1 MLKKNIFK
9 IIILFFILFFVSG
22 CELLEDPNFTSDK
35 IKFKDDIEINYKDE
49 VDTTLFVES
58 IDDIK
63 IKDEHRNKEK
73 KIITINNYIIEC
85 PDFKADKLGH
95 FNLTYKL
102 GDHKYTCS
110 VTVKDIQAP
119 DLKLETDNYEI
130 NVGDSF
136 DIDDIKIKSIK
147 DNLSEKKNIKIKLT
161 GKYSTKKEGTYDL
174 NVTATDEKNN
184 KKKIPIKLT
193 VYPAA
198 KLEIEQNS
206 FSLKTGDNSKINV
219 NSAGKNSDQIAFTS
233 ENSNIASVSEDGVI
247 TAKTPGTANINITCG
262 NGLSETVTVTVISD
276 NKNSASDSN
285 KQQENSSSHSS
296 SNKNEVSN
304 PSVYNKYFSGNSIS
318 VYNSALDYAES
329 ILNSGKA
336 NGYSLLPDGKGYNVT
351 FY

>member
-9 IIILFFILFFVSG
+9 IFILFLILFFVSG
-22 CELLEDPNFTSDK
+22 CELLKDPNFTSDK
-35 IKFKDDIEINYKDE
+35 IKFKDEIVINYKDE

-63 IKDEHRNKEK
+63 IKDENRNKEK
-73 KIITINNYIIEC
+73 KIITMNNYIIEC
-85 PDFKADKLGH
+85 PDFKADELGH

-102 GDHKYTCS
+102 GDYKYTCS

-147 DNLSEKKNIKIKLT
+147 DNLSEKKNIKVKLN
-161 GKYSTKKEGTYDL
+161 GKYNTKKEGTYDL
-174 NVTATDEKNN
+174 NVTATDEKKN

-193 VYPAA
+193 VYPAP
-198 KLEIEQNS
+198 KLEIEKNS
-206 FSLKTGDNSKINV
+206 FSLKIGENAKINV
-219 NSAGKNSDQIAFTS
+219 NSAGKNSNQITFTS

-247 TAKTPGTANINITCG
+247 TAKTTGTANINITCG

-296 SNKNEVSN
+296 NNKNEVSN
-304 PSVYNKYFSGNSIS
+304 PSVYNKYFLGNSIS

-336 NGYSLLPDGKGYNVT
+336 NGYSLMPDGKGYNVT